1 MSACDPPM
9 QAERRFKARYLNQS
23 RWDLFP
29 CRGPVVP
36 CRTLSL
42 VSATC
47 NGTVKPWFA
56 RPAAVGRHPS
66 QKSPGVYQRIERGV
80 CAPYITRTMSP
91 TSKAILFKE
100 QLLGAEWPYIER
112 DPRGLS
118 SPRSQRKGLAPSDSL
133 SSWAF
138 SLFWSYFNRIRVG
151 INTVVNYTWY
161 FRTRAQLGAV
171 RRRRCGQCAVRLVM
185 SAWSSTVGL

>member
-1 MSACDPPM
+1 MSACDPLI
-9 QAERRFKARYLNQS
+9 QAERRFKARCLNRS

-66 QKSPGVYQRIERGV
+66 QKSPGVYQRMESGV
-80 CAPYITRTMSP
+80 CAPCITRTMSP
-91 TSKAILFKE
+91 TSKAILLKSNVSVRSG
-100 QLLGAEWPYIER
+100 LPYMER

-138 SLFWSYFNRIRVG
+138 SLFWSSSI
-151 INTVVNYTWY
+151 
-161 FRTRAQLGAV
+161 L
-171 RRRRCGQCAVRLVM
+171 
-185 SAWSSTVGL
+185 SAWVLALSLTTNGTFVLVRNWARFDGDAVASVPSGW